1 MAISMYGGPFDGAN
15 TCGPEK
21 LPVYLI
27 ARNHCDHP
35 IYKRAC
41 SCSTNS
47 LGKIVPYIFVGY
59 EADSHRWLESDLE
72 TVSLESA

>member
-1 MAISMYGGPFDGAN
+1 MAISMYGGPFDGAR
-15 TCGPEK
+15 TPGPDS

-41 SCSTNS
+41 SCSANS
-47 LGKIVPYIFVGY
+47 LGKIVPYVFVGY

-72 TVSLESA
+72 QVSLESA